1 MQIEK
6 LTSKLKQAET
16 EKKELGEK
24 LKQMESHR
32 DYLLDKVERLHADKH
47 KLEDRLNSQDKAR
60 LYERTLSESQAMED
74 LGDEYSFEEETLEL
88 YPDKVREKTESN
100 LGVSRSGVV
109 DDTSGVKHAANNVE
123 SSCLDR
129 SSLIPSPSPQL
140 LSLAVRVVAIAME

>member
-6 LTSKLKQAET
+6 LTSKLKQTET

-60 LYERTLSESQAMED
+60 LYERTLSKSQAMED
-74 LGDEYSFEEETLEL
+74 LDDEYSFEGETLEL

-100 LGVSRSGVV
+100 LGVSMQEWSSG
-109 DDTSGVKHAANNVE
+109 
-123 SSCLDR
+123 
-129 SSLIPSPSPQL
+129 
-140 LSLAVRVVAIAME
+140 

>member
-74 LGDEYSFEEETLEL
+74 LGDEYSFEETLEL

-109 DDTSGVKHAANNVE
+109 DDTSGVKYVANNVE
-123 SSCLDR
+123 SSCLDS
-129 SSLIPSPSPQL
+129 SSLIPSPSPHL
-140 LSLAVRVVAIAME
+140 LSLAVRVVTIAVE